1 MGSDAPFAAEVHSFL
16 RGKIKRQSPQR
27 LSAILDLET
36 EVYQRRNGIH
46 SHHLTAGNPR
56 LHMRQPAQ
64 PGTRYRYYVSRAL
77 LHMPTVLAKIESSFD
92 VAWLIPAFRQMSATG
107 TPSAP
112 CFKIN
117 AFCASENISA
127 ESSKSSCLTAQGVCY
142 LEAGIAGI
150 RQRVP
155 GSLGM

>member
-1 MGSDAPFAAEVHSFL
+1 MNYSENILALIGNTPIVKL
-16 RGKIKRQSPQR
+16 NKLTKGI
-27 LSAILDLET
+27 SA
-36 EVYQRRNGIH
+36 
-46 SHHLTAGNPR
+46 
-56 LHMRQPAQ
+56 
-64 PGTRYRYYVSRAL
+64 
-77 LHMPTVLAKIESSFD
+77 TVLAKIESSFD

-107 TPSAP
+107 TPSAL

>member
-1 MGSDAPFAAEVHSFL
+1 MPLCPGGSQIFSNVALYIFMKSVRRRLTKSTGAEFCKQRGILSCCYSDYRLQRTSVVGSDAPFAAEVHSFL

-64 PGTRYRYYVSRAL
+64 PGTRYRYYVSQAL
-77 LHMPTVLAKIESSFD
+77 LHMPTVLAKIESSFGRRKS
-92 VAWLIPAFRQMSATG
+92 IG
-107 TPSAP
+107 TNP
-112 CFKIN
+112 
-117 AFCASENISA
+117 
-127 ESSKSSCLTAQGVCY
+127 
-142 LEAGIAGI
+142 
-150 RQRVP
+150 
-155 GSLGM
+155 